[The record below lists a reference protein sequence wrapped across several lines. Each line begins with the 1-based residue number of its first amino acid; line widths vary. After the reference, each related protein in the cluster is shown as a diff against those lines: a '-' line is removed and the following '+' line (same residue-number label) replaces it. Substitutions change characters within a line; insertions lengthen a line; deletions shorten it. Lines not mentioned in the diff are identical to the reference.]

1 MLDAPA
7 RHALLEAARD
17 SIEQS
22 LLSGARVPF
31 ARADFPSSLVV
42 WRSTFVTLTIRERL
56 RGCCG
61 QLEPER
67 PLIEDVWHNAYAAG
81 FQDPRF
87 SPLSVEEI
95 PALEIEVSILTP
107 LERLDV
113 HSTAELYAALVPG
126 RHGLVLAA
134 SGERVTFI
142 PHVWEGIP
150 DAAIFV
156 RELRRKA
163 GWPDEGWQTDLEAW
177 RFEAE
182 SISQKVPG
190 LAYGQ

>member
-1 MLDAPA
+1 MLDATA
-7 RHALLEAARD
+7 RRVLLEAARD

-22 LLSGARVPF
+22 VLSGARAPF
-31 ARADFPSSLVV
+31 PTSEFSAPLTEC
-42 WRSTFVTLTIRERL
+42 RSTFVTLMLRERL

-61 QLEPER
+61 RLEPER

-81 FQDPRF
+81 FEDPRF
-87 SPLSVEEI
+87 DPLAAHELSG
-95 PALEIEVSILTP
+95 LQIEVSILTP

-113 HSTAELYAALVPG
+113 HSPSELLAALTPG
-126 RHGLVLAA
+126 RHGLVLG
-134 SGERVTFI
+134 SGGTRVTFI

-163 GWPDEGWQTDLEAW
+163 GWPDQGWQTDLEAW
-177 RFEAE
+177 RFDVEAF
-182 SISQKVPG
+182 SSPG
-190 LAYGQ
+190 VTP

>member
-7 RHALLEAARD
+7 RRVLLGVARD

-22 LLSGARVPF
+22 LLSGARAPF
-31 ARADFPSSLVV
+31 SPSGFSAPLTE
-42 WRSTFVTLTIRERL
+42 WRSTFVTLMLRERL

-61 QLEPER
+61 RLEPER

-87 SPLSVEEI
+87 DPLAAHELSN
-95 PALEIEVSILTP
+95 LQIEVSILAP
-107 LERLDV
+107 LERIDV
-113 HSTAELYAALVPG
+113 NSTEELLAALTPG
-126 RHGLVLAA
+126 KHGLVLGS
-134 SGERVTFI
+134 SGQRVTFI

-150 DAAIFV
+150 DATTFV

-163 GWPDEGWQTDLEAW
+163 GWLDEGWQTDLEAW

-182 SISQKVPG
+182 AFSS
-190 LAYGQ
+190 

>member
-7 RHALLEAARD
+7 RRVLLGAARD

-22 LLSGARVPF
+22 LLSGARAPF
-31 ARADFPSSLVV
+31 PQSEYSPALTE
-42 WRSTFVTLTIRERL
+42 WRSTFVTLMLRERL

-61 QLEPER
+61 RLEPER
-67 PLIEDVWHNAYAAG
+67 ALIEDVWHNAYAAG

-87 SPLSVEEI
+87 DPLVAHELSGLQI
-95 PALEIEVSILTP
+95 DVSILTP

-113 HSTAELYAALVPG
+113 RSTAELLAALTPG
-126 RHGLVLAA
+126 KHGLVLG
-134 SGERVTFI
+134 SGGQRVTFI

-163 GWPDEGWQTDLEAW
+163 GWPDEGWQADLEAW

-182 SISQKVPG
+182 SI
-190 LAYGQ
+190 A